1 MFKYCVVSYAVIL
14 IEYFISLIKSGGD
27 TWICEA
33 AATPFE
39 EGANLSDISRTIRG
53 FRYSLSGP
61 LSGTFFCAS
70 SDENSNVYDTI
81 MLA

>member
-1 MFKYCVVSYAVIL
+1 MKP
-14 IEYFISLIKSGGD
+14 GN
-27 TWICEA
+27 
-33 AATPFE
+33 PFCIE

-70 SDENSNVYDTI
+70 SDSNAILASELRARVAMRIDTRKVWDRHI
-81 MLA
+81 HDKTKRR